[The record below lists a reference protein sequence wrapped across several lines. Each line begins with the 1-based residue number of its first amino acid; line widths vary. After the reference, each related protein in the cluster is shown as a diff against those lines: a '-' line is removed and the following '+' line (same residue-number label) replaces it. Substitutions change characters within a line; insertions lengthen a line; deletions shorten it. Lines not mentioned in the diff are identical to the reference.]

1 MITRLTKIQLI
12 IFAIVTLLGGAF
24 VGGRYANIDR
34 LFIDR
39 SYPVTADFRDS
50 GGIFAGAEVTY
61 RGIAVG
67 KVGKLEFTDNGVR
80 ATLDIE
86 NDAPKISDDVNALV
100 ANKSAVGEQF
110 VDLQPQSN
118 SSPYLRSGSNIPLA
132 RTKVPIDT
140 TKILLDASAFVGSI
154 DTESLQTLINELGLA
169 FAGDGRD
176 LSIIIDTMTQFIQ
189 TADDNFEVTRSL
201 IRGSS
206 SVLQTL
212 VDKRGQFSSFT
223 NDLALLSDTLRASD
237 QDLRRLFDEGS
248 SSARLVKN
256 VVKENNKDL
265 QSIFKDLNTLTE
277 SVDEFHKGIEVI
289 SILFPYLV
297 HGSFTATSQ
306 TEPGNWA
313 GRIGLILESPIDN
326 PNTPGPDSQKATACL
341 HSNGGA
347 DAEAYRER
355 REPNE
360 LGDREVEIGT
370 DCKNEDKVPFNP
382 GFVELY
388 KNGGGAVNHPYHPPN
403 SYHERAA
410 VASAPGKDSW
420 KWLLIGPASS

>member
-12 IFAIVTLLGGAF
+12 IFAIVTVLGGAF

-34 LFIDR
+34 LFVDR
-39 SYPVTADFRDS
+39 SYPVTADFKDS

-67 KVGKLEFTDNGVR
+67 KVGRLEFTDSGVR

-86 NDAPKISDDVNALV
+86 NDAPKISDDVKALV
-100 ANKSAVGEQF
+100 ANKSAIGEQF

-118 SSPYLRSGSNIPLA
+118 SSPYLRSGSNIPLS
-132 RTKVPIDT
+132 RTSVPIDT
-140 TKILLDASAFVGSI
+140 TKILLDASAFVASV
-154 DTESLQTLINELGLA
+154 DTESLRTLVNELGLA
-169 FAGDGRD
+169 FAGNGRD
-176 LSIIIDTMTQFIQ
+176 LTIIIDTMTSFIQ

-223 NDLALLSDTLRASD
+223 NDLALLSDTLVRSD
-237 QDLRRLFDEGS
+237 KDIRRLFDEGT
-248 SSARLVKN
+248 SSARLVKD
-256 VVKENNKDL
+256 VVRENRKNL
-265 QSIFKDLNTLTE
+265 QSIFNDLNTVTA

-289 SILFPYLV
+289 SILFPYLI
-297 HGSFTATSQ
+297 HGSFTATDE

-313 GRIGLILESPIDN
+313 GKIGLILESPVDN
-326 PNTPGPDSQKATACL
+326 PETVGPDSQAQTACL
-341 HSNGGA
+341 FENGGA
-347 DAEAYRER
+347 DAEGYRAR
-355 REPNE
+355 RDPDE
-360 LGDREVEIGT
+360 LGDRELDLGT
-370 DCKNEDKVPFNP
+370 DCLNDNKVPFNP
-382 GFVELY
+382 RFVEFY
-388 KNGGGAVNHPYHPPN
+388 KNGGGAITHPF
-403 SYHERAA
+403 HERAA

-420 KWLLIGPASS
+420 KWLLLGPASS

>member
-1 MITRLTKIQLI
+1 MITRLTKIQLV
-12 IFAIVTLLGGAF
+12 IFAIVTVLGGAF
-24 VGGRYANIDR
+24 VGGRYANLDR
-34 LFIDR
+34 LVVDR
-39 SYPVTADFRDS
+39 SYPVTADFKDS

-67 KVGKLEFTDNGVR
+67 KVGKLVFTDSGVR

-118 SSPYLRSGSNIPLA
+118 SSPYLRSGSNIPLS

-140 TKILLDASAFVGSI
+140 TKILLDASAFVSSV
-154 DTESLQTLINELGLA
+154 DTESLKTVVEELGLA

-176 LSIIIDTMTQFIQ
+176 LSIIIDTMTSFIQ
-189 TADDNFEVTRSL
+189 TADDNFEVTRAL

-206 SVLQTL
+206 TVLQTL
-212 VDKRGQFSSFT
+212 VDKSDQFSSFT
-223 NDLALLSDTLRASD
+223 SDLALLSDTLVKSD
-237 QDLRRLFDEGS
+237 KDIRRLFDEGS

-256 VVKENNKDL
+256 VVKENNRNL
-265 QSIFKDLNTLTE
+265 QSIFNDLNTVTA

-289 SILFPYLV
+289 SILFPYLI
-297 HGSFTATSQ
+297 HGSFTATDE

-313 GRIGLILESPIDN
+313 GKIGLILESPVDN
-326 PNTPGPDSQKATACL
+326 PETVGPDSQKLTACL
-341 HSNGGA
+341 EENGGA
-347 DAEAYRER
+347 DAEGYRER
-355 REPNE
+355 RDPKF
-360 LGDREVEIGT
+360 LGDRET
-370 DCKNEDKVPFNP
+370 DLGIDCLNDNKVPFNP
-382 GFVELY
+382 RFVEFY
-388 KNGGGAVNHPYHPPN
+388 KNGANDPITHPFHD
-403 SYHERAA
+403 RAA

-420 KWLLIGPASS
+420 KWLLLGPASS

>member
-1 MITRLTKIQLI
+1 M
-12 IFAIVTLLGGAF
+12 IFAIVTVLGGAF

-39 SYPVTADFRDS
+39 SFPVTADFKDS

-67 KVGKLEFTDNGVR
+67 KVGKLVFTDSGVR

-86 NDAPKISDDVNALV
+86 NDAPRISEDATATV

-118 SSPYLRSGSNIPLA
+118 AEPYLRSGSNIPLS

-140 TKILLDASAFVGSI
+140 TEFLLNASAFVGSI
-154 DTESLQTLINELGLA
+154 DTEALSTLVNELGLA
-169 FAGDGRD
+169 FAGDGQD
-176 LSIIIDTMTQFIQ
+176 LSTIIDAQMSFIQ
-189 TADDNFEVTRSL
+189 TADDNFAVTRSL

-206 SVLQTL
+206 SVLQTF
-212 VDKRGQFSSFT
+212 VDKRSQFSSFT
-223 NDLALLSDTLRASD
+223 SDLALLSDTLVRSD
-237 QDLRRLFDEGS
+237 KDIRRLFDEGS
-248 SSARLVKN
+248 SSARLVRK
-256 VVKENNKDL
+256 VFKENNKNL
-265 QSIFKDLNTLTE
+265 QSFFNDFNTFTE
-277 SVDEFHKGIEVI
+277 AVDEFHKGMEVI

-313 GRIGLILESPIDN
+313 GRIGLIFDHP
-326 PNTPGPDSQKATACL
+326 PGDADGDGQGDSQHEQACL
-341 HSNGGA
+341 WENGGV
-347 DAEAYRER
+347 DAEGYRER
-355 REPNE
+355 RAPNDLE
-360 LGDREVEIGT
+360 DIEFDVGT
-370 DCKNEDKVPFNP
+370 DCKNEKKVPFNP

-388 KNGGGAVNHPYHPPN
+388 KNGGGAINHPYHPAD
-403 SYHERAA
+403 SYHRAA
-410 VASAPGKDSW
+410 VASAVGKDSW
-420 KWLLIGPASS
+420 KWLLLGPASN

>member
-67 KVGKLEFTDNGVR
+67 KVGKLEFTEAGVR

-86 NDAPKISDDVNALV
+86 NDAPKISDDVSATV

-110 VDLQPQSN
+110 IDLQPKSN
-118 SSPYLRSGSNIPLA
+118 SSPFLKSGSNIPLS
-132 RTKVPIDT
+132 RTMVPIDT
-140 TKILLDASAFVGSI
+140 TKFLLDASAFVGSI
-154 DTESLQTLINELGLA
+154 DTEALGTLVNELGLA

-176 LSIIIDTMTQFIQ
+176 LSIIIDTMMSFIQ

-206 SVLQTL
+206 SVLQTF

-223 NDLALLSDTLRASD
+223 NDLALLSDTLVRSD
-237 QDLRRLFDEGS
+237 KDIRRLFDEGT

-256 VVKENNKDL
+256 VVKENRKDL
-265 QSIFKDLNTLTE
+265 TSIFNDFNTFTE

-306 TEPGNWA
+306 TEPGNKFENWA
-313 GRIGLILESPIDN
+313 GRIGLIFDHPPVDPAAQMN
-326 PNTPGPDSQKATACL
+326 NACL
-341 HSNGGA
+341 HETGGA
-347 DAEAYRER
+347 DAEAYRDR
-355 REPNE
+355 REPFE
-360 LGDREVEIGT
+360 LEDKEFDVGT
-370 DCKNEDKVPFNP
+370 DCKNRMKVPFNP
-382 GFVELY
+382 GFVEFH
-388 KNGGGAVNHPYHPPN
+388 KNGGGAINHPYHPPG
-403 SYHERAA
+403 SYNRAA
-410 VASAPGKDSW
+410 VESATGKDSW
-420 KWLLIGPASS
+420 KWLLLGPASS

>member
-12 IFAIVTLLGGAF
+12 IFAIVTVLGGAF

-67 KVGKLEFTDNGVR
+67 KVGRLEFTDSGVR

-110 VDLQPQSN
+110 IDLQPQSN
-118 SSPYLRSGSNIPLA
+118 SSPYLRSGSNIPLS

-140 TKILLDASAFVGSI
+140 TKILLDASAFVGSV
-154 DTESLQTLINELGLA
+154 DTESLKTLINELGLA

-206 SVLQTL
+206 TVLQTL

-237 QDLRRLFDEGS
+237 KDLRRLFDEGS
-248 SSARLVKN
+248 SSARLIKN

-265 QSIFKDLNTLTE
+265 QSIFEDFNTLTE

-326 PNTPGPDSQKATACL
+326 PNTPGPDSQKETACL
-341 HSNGGA
+341 HSNPDPDDKAG
-347 DAEAYRER
+347 YREA
-355 REPNE
+355 REPNQ

-370 DCKNEDKVPFNP
+370 DCLNKDKVPFNP

-388 KNGGGAVNHPYHPPN
+388 KNGGGAVNHPFHPPG
-403 SYHERAA
+403 SYNRSA

>member
-12 IFAIVTLLGGAF
+12 IFAFVTVLGGAF

-39 SYPVTADFRDS
+39 SFPVTADFKDS

-67 KVGKLEFTDNGVR
+67 KVGKLAFTDSGVR

-86 NDAPKISDDVNALV
+86 NDAPKISEDVTATV

-110 VDLQPQSN
+110 IDLQPQSN
-118 SSPYLRSGSNIPLA
+118 ASPYLKDGSNIPLS
-132 RTKVPIDT
+132 RTVVPIDT
-140 TKILLDASAFVGSI
+140 TKFLLDASAFVGSI
-154 DTESLQTLINELGLA
+154 DTEAMSTLVNELGLA
-169 FAGDGRD
+169 FAGDGQD
-176 LSIIIDTMTQFIQ
+176 LSTIIDAQMSFIQ
-189 TADDNFEVTRSL
+189 TADDNFDVTRSL

-206 SVLQTL
+206 SVLQTF

-223 NDLALLSDTLRASD
+223 SDLALLSDTLVRSD
-237 QDLRRLFDEGS
+237 KDIRRLFDEGS
-248 SSARLVKN
+248 SSAQLVRK

-265 QSIFKDLNTLTE
+265 QSIFNDFNTFTE
-277 SVDEFHKGIEVI
+277 AVDEFHKGIEVI

-306 TEPGNWA
+306 TDEPGDETAWA
-313 GRIGLILESPIDN
+313 GRIGLIFDKPPPHN
-326 PNTPGPDSQKATACL
+326 QATEACL
-341 HSNGGA
+341 HENGGD
-347 DAEAYRER
+347 DAEGYKDR

-360 LGDREVEIGT
+360 LADREFEVDT
-370 DCKNEDKVPFNP
+370 DCKNDQKVPMNP
-382 GFVELY
+382 RFVEFY
-388 KNGGGAVNHPYHPPN
+388 KNGGGAITHPYHD
-403 SYHERAA
+403 RAP
-410 VASAPGKDSW
+410 VASAAGKDSW
-420 KWLLIGPASS
+420 KWLLLDPASN

>member
-12 IFAIVTLLGGAF
+12 IFAIVTVMGGAF
-24 VGGRYANIDR
+24 VGGRYANLDR
-34 LFIDR
+34 LVIDR
-39 SYPVTADFRDS
+39 SFPVTADFRDS

-67 KVGKLEFTDNGVR
+67 KVGKLQFTESGVR

-86 NDAPKISDDVNALV
+86 NDAPKISDDATATV

-110 VDLQPQSN
+110 IDLQPKSN
-118 SSPYLRSGSNIPLA
+118 SSPFLKSGSNIPLS
-132 RTKVPIDT
+132 RTVVPIDT
-140 TKILLDASAFVGSI
+140 TKFLLDSSAFVGSI
-154 DTESLQTLINELGLA
+154 DTEALSTLVNELGLA
-169 FAGDGRD
+169 FAGEGRD
-176 LSIIIDTMTQFIQ
+176 LSIIIDTMMAFVQ

-206 SVLQTL
+206 SVLQTF

-223 NDLALLSDTLRASD
+223 SDLALLSDTLVRSD
-237 QDLRRLFDEGS
+237 KDIRRLFDEGS

-256 VVKENNKDL
+256 VVKENRKDL
-265 QSIFKDLNTLTE
+265 TSIFNDFNTFTE

-313 GRIGLILESPIDN
+313 GRIGLIFDHPPVDPAAQMN
-326 PNTPGPDSQKATACL
+326 NACL
-341 HSNGGA
+341 HETGGA
-347 DAEAYRER
+347 DAEAYRDR
-355 REPNE
+355 REPFE
-360 LGDREVEIGT
+360 LEDKEFDVGT
-370 DCKNEDKVPFNP
+370 DCKNRMKVPFNP
-382 GFVELY
+382 GFVEFY
-388 KNGGGAVNHPYHPPN
+388 KNGGSAINHPYHPPSTYN
-403 SYHERAA
+403 RAA
-410 VASAPGKDSW
+410 VASETGKDSW
-420 KWLLIGPASS
+420 KWLLLGPASN